1 MDTRPAVVFGVLT
14 NECLHHFGLK
24 EQPFVAA
31 ANATAYYA
39 GPQHREALSFL
50 ERALHSNDLL
60 VALTGEFGS
69 GKSLTMEFALK
80 QTLPDALVATLGR
93 LPADPDE
100 FLVAL
105 LGGFGF
111 EGVAANRE
119 EMRGLLTVFLGH
131 QRQKGVT
138 TVIVADNPE
147 VVSGGVIE
155 EVGWLSLLEPV
166 RIGRL
171 KLVLLG
177 TETLERQLAMPRMH
191 PLRQMIRWQHRLEAL
206 GIAETRD
213 YLEFHLETAGGP
225 RPSEVF
231 SAEAA
236 ERIHAYSGGLPAR
249 INKIAS
255 MALESAAEAE
265 EAVVEAAR
273 VELVSGGAMA
283 KDRPGPRPAASLDI
297 LLDSEPKARIRLTA
311 PRLLIGRHPWN
322 DVQLDH
328 DSVSRHHAML
338 VREGGHWTVIDL
350 NSTNGIRV
358 NERVVRQQRLG
369 HGDIVQV
376 GHFRLVLN
384 DGTGPAQDLPS
395 VGDVAET
402 TILPG

>member
-1 MDTRPAVVFGVLT
+1 MDGSSMRMIRDFDSV
-14 NECLHHFGLK
+14 
-24 EQPFVAA
+24 
-31 ANATAYYA
+31 NA
-39 GPQHREALSFL
+39 R
-50 ERALHSNDLL
+50 
-60 VALTGEFGS
+60 
-69 GKSLTMEFALK
+69 
-80 QTLPDALVATLGR
+80 
-93 LPADPDE
+93 
-100 FLVAL
+100 
-105 LGGFGF
+105 
-111 EGVAANRE
+111 RE
-119 EMRGLLTVFLGH
+119 ELQGLLTVFLGH
-131 QRQKGVT
+131 QRRKGVT

-147 VVSGGVIE
+147 VVSGGIIE
-155 EVGWLSLLEPV
+155 EVGWLALLEPV
-166 RIGRL
+166 RLGRL

-191 PLRQMIRWQHRLEAL
+191 PWRQMIRWQHRLEAL

-213 YLEFHLETAGGP
+213 YLEFHLETAGCP

-231 SAEAA
+231 SVKAA
-236 ERIHAYSGGLPAR
+236 ERLHAYSGGLPAR
-249 INKIAS
+249 INKLAS
-255 MALESAAEAE
+255 LALESAAEAGE
-265 EAVVEAAR
+265 TVVEPAQ
-273 VELVSGGAMA
+273 VELVSGGTLA

-297 LLDSEPKARIRLTA
+297 LLDAQPKARIRLTA

-338 VREGGHWTVIDL
+338 VREGGHWTVVDL